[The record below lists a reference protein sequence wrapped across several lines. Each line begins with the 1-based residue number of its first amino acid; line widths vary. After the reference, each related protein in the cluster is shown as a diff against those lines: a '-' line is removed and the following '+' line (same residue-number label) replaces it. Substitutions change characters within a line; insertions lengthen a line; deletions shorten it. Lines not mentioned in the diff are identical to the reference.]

1 MIEPSSIRGRV
12 LRTQFVWS
20 LVSGLALTL
29 ALWLSVEHEVDEL
42 MDDTLQSAAVGLIG
56 PLVASLAAAPPP
68 SVVGVVAGVGPRFVW
83 QLIGP
88 GASAPVLARDPGAPA
103 VALQTTPS
111 AGFGDLPDWRVF
123 GLSMGPEGRMLVV
136 AQSRQERVE
145 ARLELVLAVLLAGLP
160 MLLLGLWWLNVRV
173 RHDLEPLQQLSRR
186 LADFDPLHPGATL
199 GLAGADELRSVQ
211 DAIDALG
218 SRLARRVAQER
229 AFTAHAA
236 HALRTPLAGID
247 AQLAVALREAPP
259 ALQPRLQ
266 RVRAASVRLQRVVA
280 ALLTM
285 FRSGVEVERRPLD
298 LVQLVARL
306 PVEGLQLKVRET
318 EALSGDFDLVT
329 AALLNLLDNA
339 QRHGATAV
347 TLSTPRPG
355 VLRVQDD
362 GTGLEPTR
370 RATLQ
375 AALQE
380 QDYAGRMGLGLMLGD
395 LVARAH
401 GGALHLPESDAGF
414 VAELDLSP
422 PTAVTITRMNINEA
436 H

>member
-1 MIEPSSIRGRV
+1 MIEPTSIRGRV
-12 LRTQFVWS
+12 LRTQLVWS
-20 LVSGLALTL
+20 LLGGLALTL
-29 ALWLSVEHEVDEL
+29 ALWLTLENEVDEL

-56 PLVASLAAAPPP
+56 PLVGSLAAGPP
-68 SVVGVVAGVGPRFVW
+68 SSAVGVVVGEGPRFVW
-83 QLIGP
+83 QLVGP
-88 GASAPVLARDPGAPA
+88 GASAPVLASAPGAPPL
-103 VALQTTPS
+103 ALKSTPS

-123 GLSMGPEGRMLVV
+123 GLSMGPDGRMLYV
-136 AQSRQERVE
+136 AQSRQERSE

-173 RHDLEPLQQLSRR
+173 RHDLEPLQQLSQR
-186 LADFDPLHPGATL
+186 LADFDPLQPGATL
-199 GLAGADELRSVQ
+199 GLADADELRVVQ

-218 SRLARRVAQER
+218 GRLARRVAQER

-259 ALQPRLQ
+259 ELRPRLQ
-266 RVRAASVRLQRVVA
+266 RVRDAAGRLQRVVA

-285 FRSGVEVERRPLD
+285 FRSGVEVERKSLD
-298 LVQLVARL
+298 LAQLVARL
-306 PVEGLQLKVRET
+306 PVEGLQMKVQAT
-318 EALSGDFDLVT
+318 EALTGDFDLVT

-339 QRHGATAV
+339 QRHSATAV

-355 VLRVQDD
+355 VLRVHDD
-362 GTGLEPTR
+362 GTGLDAAR
-370 RATLQ
+370 RAALV
-375 AALQE
+375 AALRA

-401 GGALHLPESDAGF
+401 GGALHLPECGVGF
-414 VAELDLSP
+414 AAELDLSP
-422 PTAVTITRMNINEA
+422 PPRADNLALNP